1 MKIRLYDYWLSTQDL
16 LMGRRAFVDMLTFL
30 LGLMNFII
38 GVVVIWTV
46 PLYSNWTLH
55 LCICGVLILLGF
67 LSMLTAII
75 PLKNIQRYVDICGAF
90 LITYGFFMLSRAIG
104 YRQVAY
110 AFMALY
116 ALLYIWMWIL
126 QGVNHGIGKN
136 IK

>member
-46 PLYSNWTLH
+46 PLHSNWTLH
-55 LCICGVLILLGF
+55 LCICGGLIILGF
-67 LSMLTAII
+67 LAMLTAII
-75 PLKNIQRYVDICGAF
+75 PLKRIQSYVDIFGAGV
-90 LITYGFFMLSRAIG
+90 IIYGFNMLSSGVG

-110 AFMALY
+110 ALMVLY
-116 ALLYIWMWIL
+116 ALLYVWMWIL
-126 QGVNHGIGKN
+126 QGVNRGINKN
-136 IK
+136 LK